1 MRLQDTKSAIRSAL
15 LVVAGVILL
24 LVAGG
29 CTRLLGEPEV
39 QLVQTGSAPQP
50 ATKSV
55 PAGTDPEDEVIG
67 RREHPRIVA
76 TYGGIYSDRDAEIMV
91 ASITG
96 KLLTAANRG
105 NSKFTV
111 TILDTPDVNAFA
123 LPGGYVYVTRGILA
137 LANDAGELA
146 AVLAHEMAHVTLR
159 HARARSNRTR
169 TSEIVDRVITGVL
182 GGNIETDQTAAR
194 SRLSLAAFSQ
204 AQELAADKEGVV
216 IAGQAGYDP
225 HAAARFL
232 GAMGRFAALATAQE
246 DSGDDFLSS
255 HPSTPDR
262 IQKAIESARSF
273 GAPGIG
279 TREREAYLTAIDGI
293 SFGDSPQQGA
303 IVGQKFIHPELHF
316 TFSVPKGYRL
326 QNSQSAVVAVAGDG
340 EALRFDSA
348 EVPASQNLGDY
359 LKSGWIAG
367 LDPNSVR
374 SERHGEIELATG
386 RAKTDEW
393 AFRVSVVRFEGEV
406 YRFIFAAKSD
416 SSRFAKA
423 ADDTVRSFRRA
434 GEKDFAQIHRNMIAL
449 VTAKA
454 GDTTS
459 SLGAKMKGV
468 EAPGDLFLV
477 LNNLFTGDPIIVGQ
491 KYKIVVVE

>member
-1 MRLQDTKSAIRSAL
+1 MNLRDTPSLRRGATLAMAG
-15 LVVAGVILL
+15 LVLMLVIS
-24 LVAGG
+24 G
-29 CTRLLGEPEV
+29 CTRLLGEPDV
-39 QLVQTGSAPQP
+39 QIVQTGAGPTP
-50 ATKSV
+50 VVKSV
-55 PAGTDPEDEVIG
+55 PAGTDPEDAVIG

-76 TYGGIYSDRDAEIMV
+76 SYGGIYSDRSAEIMV
-91 ASITG
+91 ARIAG
-96 KLLTAANRG
+96 KLLTAAHRG
-105 NSKFTV
+105 NSNFTV

-204 AQELAADKEGVV
+204 AQELAADKEGVL

-232 GAMGRFAALATAQE
+232 GAMGRFAALAASQE

-262 IQKAIESARSF
+262 IKKAIESARSF

-279 TREREAYLTAIDGI
+279 ERDRDTYLAAIDGI

-303 IVGQKFIHPELHF
+303 IVGQRFIHPELKF

-326 QNSQSAVVAVAGDG
+326 QNSQAAVVAVAGDG

-348 EVPASQNLGDY
+348 EVPISQNLGDY

-367 LDPNSVR
+367 LDPDSVR
-374 SERHGEIELATG
+374 SERFGEIEMATG
-386 RAKTDEW
+386 RAKTDAW

-434 GEKDFAQIHRNMIAL
+434 GEKDFSQIHRNMIAL

-459 SLGAKMKGV
+459 SLAAKMRGV

-477 LNNLFTGDPIIVGQ
+477 LNNLFAGDPIIIGQ
-491 KYKIVVVE
+491 QYKIVVVE